1 MISIT
6 TLHKSPDHKQ
16 DFNCRALY
24 IEQKTI
30 SAPKNLLSEMRD
42 NTCKFSTREVMR

>member
-6 TLHKSPDHKQ
+6 MLHKSLDCKQ
-16 DFNCRALY
+16 DFICRVLY

-30 SAPKNLLSEMRD
+30 SAPKNLLSKMRD
-42 NTCKFSTREVMR
+42 NTCKFSTREAMR